1 MSPALIHDRVER
13 LTLTADTLGPVSRG
27 HPWVYAGGV
36 VERLPPLGTPVQLLD
51 AKGRPAAFGIVDE
64 GDVVVRVLG
73 RHAEPVTAL
82 LSARIAAA
90 HRARARLLPAETEAY
105 RLVHAA
111 GDGLPGLVVDRY
123 GALCIVR
130 LYGACW
136 EPYLQAIADALM
148 GLPGVESVLRR
159 LGVRRVD
166 GDEGAAQLA
175 GAAAPS
181 SLVVRERGLRFLVRP
196 FTGQK
201 TGLFLDQRE
210 HRHWVGEVSR
220 GATVLNLFAYTGGF
234 SVYAAAR
241 GATRVVTVD
250 VSAPAIEDAREN
262 FRLNGLDPSKHAF
275 LVQDVFAADAQSLG
289 GPFDVVVCD
298 PPALSHERKSDGRAR
313 QGYRDLAAR
322 VGLLV
327 APEGILATASCTARL
342 SQDRWEEAV
351 REGLRKAGR
360 WSWLWRAYEPPD
372 HPVALDHPEGRYLKF
387 AALRR
392 R

>member
-1 MSPALIHDRVER
+1 MPPAPSFDRVER

-36 VERLPPLGTPVQLLD
+36 VERLPAVGTPVQLID
-51 AKGRPAAFGIVDE
+51 NKGRPAAFGIVDAGE
-64 GDVVVRVLG
+64 VVVRVLG
-73 RHAEPVTAL
+73 RHAEPVAAL
-82 LSARIAAA
+82 VAARVASA
-90 HRARARLLPAETEAY
+90 HRLRARVLPADTEAY

-123 GALCIVR
+123 GPLCIVR

-136 EPYLQAIADALM
+136 EPYLGPIADALM
-148 GLPGVESVLRR
+148 ALPGVTSVLRR

-166 GDEGAAQLA
+166 GEDGATQLA
-175 GAAAPS
+175 GAPAPT

-196 FTGQK
+196 YTGQK

-210 HRHWVGEVSR
+210 HRHWVGGVSR
-220 GATVLNLFAYTGGF
+220 DATVLNLFAYTGGF
-234 SVYAAAR
+234 SVYAAAN
-241 GATRVVTVD
+241 GAKRVVTVD

-262 FRLNGLDPSKHAF
+262 FRLNGLNPSEHGF
-275 LVQDVFAADAQSLG
+275 LVQDVFAADANSLG
-289 GPFDVVVCD
+289 GNFDVVVCD
-298 PPALSHERKSDGRAR
+298 PPALSHDRKADGRAR

-351 REGLRKAGR
+351 RDGLRRAGR
-360 WSWLWRAYEPPD
+360 WSWLWRAYEPAD